1 MSRSNPN
8 EQLINPAKRWLR
20 WDSDNKCFKYFDK
33 EAPHPTDP
41 TKKGNNIMVQLPLQ
55 FLVLDTLHKISGFS
69 DADSAGIYSNE
80 VRDLK
85 KQQISAKIKK
95 VEQIKGLYEDIKGK
109 VTGARYAQSVYIG
122 YFDENKELQVGNIE
136 LTGSSLGPWIEFC
149 KKHKPTEGAIKVV
162 TTNYVEKNKKVNWNE
177 PVFEAIVVKPET
189 DAKAVAADKIL
200 QEYLTAYFDNAKV
213 ETTPVTEVAVEHAPE
228 MTNTEALFGSSA
240 PVTTGGNVIDDD
252 F

>member
-1 MSRSNPN
+1 MIP
-8 EQLINPAKRWLR
+8 
-20 WDSDNKCFKYFDK
+20 
-33 EAPHPTDP
+33 
-41 TKKGNNIMVQLPLQ
+41 LPLQ
-55 FLVLDTLHKISGFS
+55 FLVLDTLHKISGYS

-85 KQQISAKIKK
+85 KQPISVKIKK
-95 VEQIKGLYEDIKGK
+95 VEQIRGLYEDIKGK
-109 VTGARYAQSVYIG
+109 VTGSRYAQSVYIG
-122 YFDENKELQVGNIE
+122 YFDEKKELQIGNLE

-162 TTNYVEKNKKVNWNE
+162 TSNYVEKNKKVNWNE

-213 ETTPVTEVAVEHAPE
+213 ETTPVTDVAVETHPE
-228 MTNTEALFGSSA
+228 ITNTEALFGKEPTAISH
-240 PVTTGGNVIDDD
+240 NVIDDD